1 VLSVVEAIIGY
12 AAYRRQTTFT
22 QDQIVTSI
30 AFKIT
35 VHSLNTRSFCPLQSI
50 ILCNRK
56 KFLTTGTKLVLVGLH
71 SYHPY
76 PANLFLHN
84 LYYVLLKTSGVTL
97 RAGVAQLG

>member
-1 VLSVVEAIIGY
+1 MLPNVGRQLLLMIRLLQVLLSRLLCILSTHAHFAPFNPSFYATEKNFGY
-12 AAYRRQTTFT
+12 W
-22 QDQIVTSI
+22 
-30 AFKIT
+30 
-35 VHSLNTRSFCPLQSI
+35 NE
-50 ILCNRK
+50 
-56 KFLTTGTKLVLVGLH
+56 LVLVGLH